1 MRNLV
6 ALLLLIFVTACSST
20 PTPEENRQLY
30 KVGKPYTILGQSYHP
45 KEDPYYDEVGEASW
59 YGPGFHG
66 RKTANGERFD
76 KYDLTAA
83 HRTLPMPSM
92 VKVTNLENGKSINL
106 RINDRGPFAKDRII
120 DVSKKA
126 ATQLGFKEKG
136 MAHVRVQFLPEET
149 AALFGG
155 KLPEK
160 LKPRQYA
167 SYGTPN
173 AYPIQKQQPIIQ
185 QDFVEERILPEKI
198 VTYGDYKIQVGT
210 FRIEQNAQ
218 RVSNDVSRFGVA
230 QMQEIEQEGDRLY
243 RVRVTGFKTLQDA
256 EQALQ
261 LIQQSGYQDALLT
274 NY

>member
-1 MRNLV
+1 MRIILS
-6 ALLLLIFVTACSST
+6 LLLLSLLAACSNT
-20 PTPEENRQLY
+20 PSPEENQKLY
-30 KVGKPYTILGQSYHP
+30 KVGKPYTILGQSYEP

-83 HRTLPMPSM
+83 HRTLPMPSV

-106 RINDRGPFAKDRII
+106 RVNDRGPFAKDRII

-126 ATQLGFKEKG
+126 ARILGFEEQG

-149 AALFGG
+149 AELFGG
-155 KLPEK
+155 NMPEK

-167 SYGTPN
+167 SYGT
-173 AYPIQKQQPIIQ
+173 ADARTIQKPEPIIA
-185 QDFVEERILPEKI
+185 EEIAEEPVIPRQIEQ
-198 VTYGDYKIQVGT
+198 YGSYRVQVGT
-210 FRIEQNAQ
+210 FRVRENAR

-230 QMQEIEQEGDRLY
+230 QMKEIEQEGERLY
-243 RVRVTGFKTLQDA
+243 QVRVGAFKTMSDA
-256 EQALQ
+256 EAALN

-274 NY
+274 QN